1 MPSGCKFHPRCPFR
15 IQHCVDEEPTLA
27 EVASEQRAR
36 CWVLMRNVAAEDIG
50 VTKQVEIAK
59 DAAAELKKSG

>member
-1 MPSGCKFHPRCPFR
+1 
-15 IQHCVDEEPTLA
+15 
-27 EVASEQRAR
+27 
-36 CWVLMRNVAAEDIG
+36 MRNVAAEDIG